1 MTVTTLVPDQL
12 YHLGT
17 FIALDGRL
25 SWRAPDARG
34 FEPIGA
40 YLVTQPDQCVLI
52 YTGVAAQRDQMVADT
67 RAAVGAR
74 ELSLL
79 VDRNEAD
86 VIGNLSALTNELDV
100 AAIWYSGAGQIV
112 RWFTYDDENKGRYDA
127 HPELRYMVPRAPET
141 ERIRQIFGDRP
152 GVVELT
158 GGRSL
163 SLLYTNLGTLGYSWT
178 WDEQTGTLFTGDFF
192 AHGAS
197 PSGVDVVLTEQND
210 TTTYE
215 QVKNHLF
222 ERFYWM
228 RESRIEPLL
237 DNLNGIFA
245 AHEVERIAPNH
256 GCVVQGKALVARHLD
271 WIRQAITTGAQEFA
285 DQHALEG

>member
-17 FIALDGRL
+17 FIPLDGRL
-25 SWRAPDARG
+25 SWRAPDAVG

-40 YLVTQPDQCVLI
+40 YLVAQPDACVLV
-52 YTGVAAQRDQMVADT
+52 YTGVAAQRDQMVSDT
-67 RAAVGAR
+67 RETVGAR

-100 AAIWYSGAGQIV
+100 EAIWYSGAGQIV
-112 RWFTYDDENKGRYDA
+112 RWFTYDDENKGTYDE
-127 HPELRYMVPRAPET
+127 HPELRYMVPQAQET

-152 GVVELT
+152 GVVHLS
-158 GGRSL
+158 GGRDL
-163 SLLYTNLGTLGYSWT
+163 SLVYTNLGTLGYSWT

-197 PSGVDVVLTEQND
+197 ATGTDVVLTEQND
-210 TTTYE
+210 TTTFE
-215 QVKNHLF
+215 QVRNHLF

-237 DNLNGIFA
+237 ANLDGIFA
-245 AHEVERIAPNH
+245 THDVRRVAPNH
-256 GCVVQGKALVARHLD
+256 GCVIEGAGLVRRHLD
-271 WIRQAITTGAQEFA
+271 WLRQAIESGAAEFA
-285 DQHALEG
+285 VRHTVEG